1 MNEKHYDNLC
11 EAAGKL
17 SINAIEFAVM
27 VQASALSNI
36 LSTNRDETIEI
47 VAATYNLLDILCIA
61 LNCEDEVQDMA
72 EQIVVDNLASKA

>member
-11 EAAGKL
+11 EAAEKFG
-17 SINAIEFAVM
+17 IDAIELAVM

-36 LSTNRDETIEI
+36 LSKNRDETIGI

-61 LNCEDEVQDMA
+61 LDCEDEVQDMA
-72 EQIVVDNLASKA
+72 EQIVVDSLTAKA